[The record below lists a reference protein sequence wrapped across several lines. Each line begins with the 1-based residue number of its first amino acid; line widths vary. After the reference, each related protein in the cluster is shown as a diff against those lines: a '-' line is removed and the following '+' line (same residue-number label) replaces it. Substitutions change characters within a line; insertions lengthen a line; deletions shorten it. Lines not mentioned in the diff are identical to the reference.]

1 MAELLYDKSISKYQ
15 EQFMRK
21 TVALLSG
28 FILALVL
35 VGCGSGSGSSSNNTT
50 PAFKV
55 TVSGS

>member
-1 MAELLYDKSISKYQ
+1 
-15 EQFMRK
+15 MRK
-21 TVALLSG
+21 TVALISG

-35 VGCGSGSGSSSNNTT
+35 VGCGSGSGSSNNTT

>member
-1 MAELLYDKSISKYQ
+1 
-15 EQFMRK
+15 MRK